1 MSRSIQ
7 RPSDRARYAWRKL
20 ANAGMLSLS
29 GLAAF
34 LAVVPLVWIV
44 VYVAGQ
50 GGRFVSADFFTKL
63 PTPVG
68 APGGGIANALG
79 GTAILVGIAC
89 VISIPIGVLTAFY
102 VADKPETPL
111 GLAVRF
117 GTDVLS
123 GVPSIVVGIF
133 AYTVVVL
140 PMKRFS
146 ALSGGLALA
155 IIMLPTVIR
164 ATEEMLKLVPNDLR
178 EASLALGAPEWKT
191 SLAVMLPA
199 ALNGV
204 ITGVMLGVARVA
216 GETAPLLFTSF
227 GNPFWSTRLDQ
238 PIAALPHTLF
248 VYAISPY
255 KDWHAK
261 AWATALVLM
270 ALVLSLN
277 IVARAW
283 TMIRQARL
291 RG

>member
-1 MSRSIQ
+1 MSRSTR
-7 RPSDRARYAWRKL
+7 RPSGSVRYAWRKL
-20 ANAGMLSLS
+20 TNAGMLSLT

-44 VYVAGQ
+44 VYVASQ
-50 GGRFVSADFFTKL
+50 GARFVSADFFTRL

-68 APGGGIANALG
+68 VPGGGIANALG

-89 VISIPIGVLTAFY
+89 AMSIPIGVLTAFY
-102 VADKPETPL
+102 VADKPDTPL

-277 IVARAW
+277 IIARAW
-283 TMIRQARL
+283 TMIRQVRL
-291 RG
+291 GG

>member
-1 MSRSIQ
+1 MSGSTR
-7 RPSDRARYAWRKL
+7 RPSGRARYTWRKL
-20 ANAGMLSLS
+20 TNAGMLSLT

-44 VYVAGQ
+44 VYVASQ
-50 GGRFVSADFFTKL
+50 GARFLSVDFFTKL

-68 APGGGIANALG
+68 VPGGGIANALA
-79 GTAILVGIAC
+79 GTAILVGIAGA
-89 VISIPIGVLTAFY
+89 VSIPIGVLTAFY
-102 VADKPETPL
+102 VTDKPSTPL

-155 IIMLPTVIR
+155 VIMLPTVIR
-164 ATEEMLKLVPNDLR
+164 ATEEMLRLVPNDLR

-238 PIAALPHTLF
+238 PMAALPHTLF
-248 VYAISPY
+248 TYAISPY

-283 TMIRQARL
+283 TMLRQARL

>member
-1 MSRSIQ
+1 MSGSTR
-7 RPSDRARYAWRKL
+7 RPSGRARYAWRKL
-20 ANAGMLSLS
+20 TNAGMLSLT

-44 VYVAGQ
+44 VYVASQ
-50 GGRFVSADFFTKL
+50 GARFLSVDFFTKL

-68 APGGGIANALG
+68 VPGGGIANALG
-79 GTAILVGIAC
+79 GTAILVGIAGA
-89 VISIPIGVLTAFY
+89 VSIPIGVLTAFY
-102 VADKPETPL
+102 VADKPGTPL

-204 ITGVMLGVARVA
+204 VTGVMLGVARVA

-238 PIAALPHTLF
+238 PMAALPHTLF
-248 VYAISPY
+248 TYAISPY

-283 TMIRQARL
+283 TMLRQARL